1 MDARD
6 IVSNNIRYY
15 RLEKKWTQEEL
26 AEKLGTTATYVS
38 RLENAKKNIRVDYIN
53 HIANTLNITPKEL
66 FIERPLIKNVKRKR
80 KCSKKEGSIY
90 EKENNDTNINS
101 TNNHNNY

>member
-26 AEKLGTTATYVS
+26 TEKLGTTATYVS
-38 RLENAKKNIRVDYIN
+38 RLENAKKIPELTI
-53 HIANTLNITPKEL
+53 LIT
-66 FIERPLIKNVKRKR
+66 
-80 KCSKKEGSIY
+80 
-90 EKENNDTNINS
+90 
-101 TNNHNNY
+101 

>member
-1 MDARD
+1 MNARD

-15 RLEKKWTQEEL
+15 
-26 AEKLGTTATYVS
+26 

-66 FIERPLIKNVKRKR
+66 FIERPLIVIIKRK
-80 KCSKKEGSIY
+80 KYKLK
-90 EKENNDTNINS
+90 
-101 TNNHNNY
+101 

>member
-6 IVSNNIRYY
+6 IISNNIKYY
-15 RLEKKWTQEEL
+15 RLERKWTQEEL

-53 HIANTLNITPKEL
+53 HIANTFNITPKEL
-66 FIERPLIKNVKRKR
+66 FIERLLIVNAKRKR
-80 KCSKKEGSIY
+80 SCYKKEKI
-90 EKENNDTNINS
+90 TN
-101 TNNHNNY
+101 

>member
-6 IVSNNIRYY
+6 IISNNIRYY

-53 HIANTLNITPKEL
+53 HIANTFNITPKEL
-66 FIERPLIKNVKRKR
+66 FIERLLIVNAKRKR
-80 KCSKKEGSIY
+80 SCYKKEKI
-90 EKENNDTNINS
+90 TN
-101 TNNHNNY
+101 

>member
-15 RLEKKWTQEEL
+15 RLENT
-26 AEKLGTTATYVS
+26 
-38 RLENAKKNIRVDYIN
+38 KKNIRVDYIN

-66 FIERPLIKNVKRKR
+66 FIERPLMVTIKRK
-80 KCSKKEGSIY
+80 
-90 EKENNDTNINS
+90 
-101 TNNHNNY
+101 NYKLK